1 MIGSYLFVLRRRM
14 LFIICFTAV
23 LAPMTFLALQNLT
36 PEYRSDAV
44 IEVGTG
50 TVTEQIIG
58 QQRSYEEP
66 ERRVSTEADT
76 VTSRPVSALAA
87 RKLGLTS
94 SAGEELLGRVQARTR
109 PGTNYIDVTGTGS
122 TPKSARRLTTA
133 FTDAYLEYRRGL
145 QQADLETLE
154 RDLVDQRRDA
164 EASLAALPVAESTAR
179 DRAVLVDRIEN
190 AVRLVE
196 AVRLRSSLGATGIE
210 QLAEPSTPTEPA
222 NALAPSFAALIAL
235 LAAGLLAVALAFLID
250 LIRDGLRTEAE
261 AEHVIGVPVI
271 ATVPR
276 ASRRSSGTTQS
287 PSAARR
293 MRLGLVRAC
302 GGALPRRIMIM
313 GAPGE
318 EDSGDVAALLAVA
331 CRDSASSVLVFADPP
346 PDPGAPGALLP
357 APQGEQ
363 IVLSHDVIVRQS
375 REPGVW
381 CGLLTSTDL
390 EVGLFDHP
398 TAALLLE
405 EAGRHFQNVIILAD
419 SKLGV
424 EPRSVRPLV
433 DAAVLVCRLGGTPA
447 RRLRRMAE
455 ELNEGD
461 RGVDALV
468 VTKMVPSPIGSV
480 SSSPA
485 GVSTEGD
492 EWPAPPPQ
500 GLPAT
505 VRPGNRRA

>member
-1 MIGSYLFVLRRRM
+1 M

-23 LAPMTFLALQNLT
+23 LAPIAFLAIQSRT

-50 TVTEQIIG
+50 TVAEQIIG

-66 ERRVSTEADT
+66 ERRVSTEANA
-76 VTSRPVSALAA
+76 VTSRPVAALAA
-87 RKLGLTS
+87 RELGLSS

-109 PGTNYIDVTGTGS
+109 PGTNYIDVTGTGP
-122 TPKSARRLTTA
+122 TPESARQLTTA

-145 QQADLETLE
+145 QQADLQTLE
-154 RDLVDQRRDA
+154 RDLVEQRRDA
-164 EASLAALPVAESTAR
+164 EASLAALPATESTAR

-210 QLAEPSTPTEPA
+210 QLAEPSTPTQPA
-222 NALAPSFAALIAL
+222 NALAPSFAAVLAA

-250 LIRDGLRTEAE
+250 LFRDGLRTEAE

-276 ASRRSSGTTQS
+276 ARRRASGSTQS

-293 MRLGLVRAC
+293 LRLGLVRVC
-302 GGALPRRIMIM
+302 GGALPRRVMIV

-318 EDSGDVAALLAVA
+318 EDSRDVAALLAVA
-331 CRDSASSVLVFADPP
+331 FRDSALRVLVFADPSV
-346 PDPGAPGALLP
+346 DPAAPGALLP
-357 APQGEQ
+357 APQGERM
-363 IVLSHDVIVRQS
+363 VLSGDVVVQES

-381 CGLLTSTDL
+381 CGPLTSTDV

-398 TAALLLE
+398 AAALVLE
-405 EAGRHFQNVIILAD
+405 EASRHFENVVILAD
-419 SKLGV
+419 SELGV
-424 EPRSVRPLV
+424 EPGSVRPLV
-433 DAAVLVCRLGGTPA
+433 DAAVLVCRRSAQPA

-455 ELNEGD
+455 ELNEGG

-468 VTKMVPSPIGSV
+468 VTKMVPSLVRPLSRT
-480 SSSPA
+480 PA
-485 GVSTEGD
+485 EVPTAGD
-492 EWPAPPPQ
+492 EWPASPHQ
-500 GLPAT
+500 GLPST
-505 VRPGNRRA
+505 VPPGDRRA